1 MKKILNN
8 KNQLKKAMA
17 KANGLNVEDSMA
29 MEDSYI
35 ENKVVSKKAA
45 NKQFAKA
52 SHKKSSFNCNRNY
65 DYDDYTDEEL
75 EIMGLL

>member
-17 KANGLNVEDSMA
+17 KASGLNVEDSMA
-29 MEDSYI
+29 LEDSYI
-35 ENKVVSKKAA
+35 ENKVKAKKAA
-45 NKQFAKA
+45 NKQYAKA
-52 SHKKSSFNCNRNY
+52 SHKKASFNCNR
-65 DYDDYTDEEL
+65 DYDMDDFTDEEL

>member
-1 MKKILNN
+1 MKKVLNN

-17 KANGLNVEDSMA
+17 KANGVNVEDSMA
-29 MEDSYI
+29 IEDSYI
-35 ENKVVSKKAA
+35 ENKVISKKAA
-45 NKQFAKA
+45 NKQYAKA
-52 SHKKSSFNCNRNY
+52 SHKKASFNCNRDY